1 MTKETSPFRPALVI
15 GLIVAGLVMV
25 GMALTA
31 HKTVAMF
38 MHYVHTEDKPVR
50 DAAELVA
57 NRRLAI
63 TGARRTEE
71 MAI

>member
-1 MTKETSPFRPALVI
+1 MPTK
-15 GLIVAGLVMV
+15 LVMK
-25 GMALTA
+25 LTD
-31 HKTVAMF
+31 HTTVAMF

-63 TGARRTEE
+63 TEAERILPSVVARLESQLAELGTLAGEV
-71 MAI
+71 